1 MNANAQINNRVE
13 TENNLIGQLFLQED
27 NLERDLNAGFISF
40 EDYKQGINQ
49 IYHNISDLYGFTS

>member
-40 EDYKQGINQ
+40 EDYKQGINR